1 MHKVNQ
7 TSGISFLLL
16 GFQNSQI
23 INEFLFVLFL
33 WIYIVTLFGNLLIII
48 LVITVSALR
57 SPMYAL
63 LSQLSLAD
71 MSLSTS
77 ITPNLLKL
85 LLNGGGTIS
94 ATGCITQY
102 YFYCASAGSE
112 FYLLTAMAYDR
123 YLAICSPLHY
133 ASIMGFRLCLYMS
146 LCSWGL
152 ALILSMTMTLLIV
165 NPQFCEPF
173 LIDHYFCDLSPLLE
187 HLCTGYGVVKRT
199 QIILIIPF
207 MLLPFCFIIYTY
219 VAIGLAI
226 LRISSTEGRHK
237 AFSTCSSHLIVVC
250 MFYGTLIIVYMVPS
264 KGYNFN
270 INKIL
275 SLLYTVGTPFFNPLV
290 YSLRNN
296 DIKVVLFKHMKK
308 LNLFRRP
315 LYTQKCVR

>member
-1 MHKVNQ
+1 MHNVNQ

-33 WIYIVTLFGNLLIII
+33 WIYIVTLFGNILIII

-57 SPMYAL
+57 SPMYVL

-71 MSLSTS
+71 VLLSTS
-77 ITPNLLKL
+77 ITPNFLRL

-94 ATGCITQY
+94 ATGCITQF
-102 YFYCASAGSE
+102 YFYCASAVSE
-112 FYLLTAMAYDR
+112 YYLLTAMAYDR

-133 ASIMGFRLCLYMS
+133 VSIMGFRLCLYMS

-152 ALILSMTMTLLIV
+152 ALILSLLM
-165 NPQFCEPF
+165 NLLTFNLQFCGPF
-173 LIDHYFCDLSPLLE
+173 VIDHYFCEFTSLIELS
-187 HLCTGYGVVKRT
+187 CTDYKAVELT
-199 QIILIIPF
+199 NIILFIPF
-207 MLLPFCFIIYTY
+207 TLLPFCFIIYTY

-250 MFYGTLIIVYMVPS
+250 TYYGILIIVYMVPS
-264 KGYNFN
+264 NGHNFN

-275 SLLYTVGTPFFNPLV
+275 SLLYTVGTPFFNPTV

-296 DIKVVLFKHMKK
+296 DIKSVLLKY
-308 LNLFRRP
+308 L
-315 LYTQKCVR
+315 

>member
-1 MHKVNQ
+1 NQ

-23 INEFLFVLFL
+23 INEFLFVPFL

-71 MSLSTS
+71 VLLSTS
-77 ITPNLLKL
+77 ITPNFLWL

-94 ATGCITQY
+94 ATGCFTQF
-102 YFYCASAGSE
+102 YFYCVSASSE

-133 ASIMGFRLCLYMS
+133 VSIMGFRLCLYMS

-152 ALILSMTMTLLIV
+152 ALILAFIGILLTF
-165 NPQFCEPF
+165 NLQFCGPF
-173 LIDHYFCDLSPLLE
+173 VIDHYFCDFAPIIKLS
-187 HLCTGYGVVKRT
+187 CTDYKAVELT
-199 QIILIIPF
+199 DIILLIPF

-219 VAIGLAI
+219 VSIGLAI

-250 MFYGTLIIVYMVPS
+250 MYYGTLIAVYMAPS
-264 KGYNFN
+264 KGQRFN
-270 INKIL
+270 MNKIL
-275 SLLYTVGTPFFNPLV
+275 SLLYTMGTPFFNPV
-290 YSLRNN
+290 IYSLRNKE
-296 DIKVVLFKHMKK
+296 IKM
-308 LNLFRRP
+308 NLV
-315 LYTQKCVR
+315 KCI

>member
-1 MHKVNQ
+1 NQ

-33 WIYIVTLFGNLLIII
+33 WIYIFTFFWNLLIII

-71 MSLSTS
+71 VLLSTS
-77 ITPNLLKL
+77 ITSNFLWL

-94 ATGCITQY
+94 ATGCITQ
-102 YFYCASAGSE
+102 FYIYSVSAASE
-112 FYLLTAMAYDR
+112 IYLLTAMAYDR

-146 LCSWGL
+146 LCSWGV
-152 ALILSMTMTLLIV
+152 ALILCLFTNILMFNL
-165 NPQFCEPF
+165 QFCGPF
-173 LIDHYFCDLSPLLE
+173 VIDHYFCDFAPLLKLSCSDYTSLE
-187 HLCTGYGVVKRT
+187 LTH
-199 QIILIIPF
+199 IILIIPF
-207 MLLPFCFIIYTY
+207 GLLPFCFIIYTY

-250 MFYGTLIIVYMVPS
+250 TYYGTLIIVYMVPS
-264 KGYNFN
+264 KQHNFN
-270 INKIL
+270 ITKIL
-275 SLLYTVGTPFFNPLV
+275 SLLYTVGTPFFNPIV

-296 DIKVVLFKHMKK
+296 EIKAAFWKYVL
-308 LNLFRRP
+308 NRI
-315 LYTQKCVR
+315 

>member
-1 MHKVNQ
+1 NQ

-23 INEFLFVLFL
+23 INEFLFVPFL
-33 WIYIVTLFGNLLIII
+33 WIYILTLFGNLLIII

-71 MSLSTS
+71 VLLSTS
-77 ITPNLLKL
+77 ITPNFLWL

-94 ATGCITQY
+94 ATGCITQLY
-102 YFYCASAGSE
+102 VYCVSESSE

-152 ALILSMTMTLLIV
+152 AIMLSVLISLLTF
-165 NPQFCEPF
+165 NLQFCGPF
-173 LIDHYFCDLSPLLE
+173 VIDHYFCDFTPLIKLS
-187 HLCTGYGVVKRT
+187 CTDYKAVELT
-199 QIILIIPF
+199 DIILLIPF

-219 VAIGLAI
+219 VSIGLAI

-250 MFYGTLIIVYMVPS
+250 MYYGTIIIVYMVPS

-270 INKIL
+270 IKKIL
-275 SLLYTVGTPFFNPLV
+275 SLLYTVGTPCFNPIV

-296 DIKVVLFKHMKK
+296 DIRVALRKYMSNQV
-308 LNLFRRP
+308 
-315 LYTQKCVR
+315 

>member
-23 INEFLFVLFL
+23 INEFLFVPFL
-33 WIYIVTLFGNLLIII
+33 TIYIVTLFGNLLIII

-71 MSLSTS
+71 VLLSTS
-77 ITPNLLKL
+77 ITPNFLRL

-94 ATGCITQY
+94 ATGCITQF
-102 YFYCASAGSE
+102 YFYGVSVSSE

-152 ALILSMTMTLLIV
+152 ALIL
-165 NPQFCEPF
+165 N
-173 LIDHYFCDLSPLLE
+173 HYFCDMSPLLE
-187 HLCTGYGVVKRT
+187 LSCTDYKLVVKLT
-199 QIILIIPF
+199 QMILTMPF
-207 MLLPFCFIIYTY
+207 VLLPFCFIIYTY

-250 MFYGTLIIVYMVPS
+250 MYCGTLIIVYIVPS
-264 KGYNFN
+264 KGHNFN
-270 INKIL
+270 IDKIL
-275 SLLYTVGTPFFNPLV
+275 SLLYTVGTPFFNPVV
-290 YSLRNN
+290 YSLRNK
-296 DIKVVLFKHMKK
+296 DIKVVLLK
-308 LNLFRRP
+308 
-315 LYTQKCVR
+315 QVRN

>member
-33 WIYIVTLFGNLLIII
+33 WIYILTLVGNVLIII
-48 LVITVSALR
+48 LVVTVSALR

-71 MSLSTS
+71 VLLSTS
-77 ITPNLLKL
+77 ITPNFLWL

-94 ATGCITQY
+94 ATGCITQLF
-102 YFYCASAGSE
+102 FYCVSASSE

-152 ALILSMTMTLLIV
+152 ALILCLIM
-165 NPQFCEPF
+165 NILTSNLQFCGPF
-173 LIDHYFCDLSPLLE
+173 VIDHYFCDFTPIIKLSCTDYKVLE
-187 HLCTGYGVVKRT
+187 LTN
-199 QIILIIPF
+199 IILTILF
-207 MLLPFCFIIYTY
+207 M
-219 VAIGLAI
+219 
-226 LRISSTEGRHK
+226 ISSTEGRHK

-250 MFYGTLIIVYMVPS
+250 MYYGTLIIVYMVPS

-270 INKIL
+270 IKKIL
-275 SLLYTVGTPFFNPLV
+275 SLLYTVGTPFFNPIV
-290 YSLRNN
+290 YSLRNKE
-296 DIKVVLFKHMKK
+296 IKSALLKYMRNQVYL
-308 LNLFRRP
+308 
-315 LYTQKCVR
+315 

>member
-23 INEFLFVLFL
+23 INEFLFVPFL
-33 WIYIVTLFGNLLIII
+33 WIYILTLFGNLLIII

-63 LSQLSLAD
+63 LSQLSLSD
-71 MSLSTS
+71 VLLTTC
-77 ITPNLLKL
+77 ITPNFLRL

-94 ATGCITQY
+94 ATGCITQF
-102 YFYCASAGSE
+102 YFYCVSAISE

-133 ASIMGFRLCLYMS
+133 VSIMGFRLCLYMS

-152 ALILSMTMTLLIV
+152 ALILSVTINLLII
-165 NPQFCEPF
+165 NFQFCGP
-173 LIDHYFCDLSPLLE
+173 LIIDHYFCDSSPLLE
-187 HLCTGYGVVKRT
+187 CLCTGYGVVKLT

-207 MLLPFCFIIYTY
+207 TILPFCFIIFSY
-219 VAIGLAI
+219 VSIGLAI

-250 MFYGTLIIVYMVPS
+250 TYYGILIIVYMVPS
-264 KGYNFN
+264 KGHNIN

-275 SLLYTVGTPFFNPLV
+275 SLLYTVGTPFFNPIV
-290 YSLRNN
+290 YSLRNK
-296 DIKVVLFKHMKK
+296 DIKVALLKHM
-308 LNLFRRP
+308 
-315 LYTQKCVR
+315 

>member
-23 INEFLFVLFL
+23 INEFLFVPFL
-33 WIYIVTLFGNLLIII
+33 WIYILTLFGNLLIII

-71 MSLSTS
+71 VLLSTS
-77 ITPNLLKL
+77 ITPNFLRL

-94 ATGCITQY
+94 ATGCITQLY
-102 YFYCASAGSE
+102 VYGVSGASE

-152 ALILSMTMTLLIV
+152 AIILSMTITLLIS
-165 NPQFCEPF
+165 NFQFCGPF
-173 LIDHYFCDLSPLLE
+173 VIDHYFCDFSPLFEL
-187 HLCTGYGVVKRT
+187 LCTGN
-199 QIILIIPF
+199 
-207 MLLPFCFIIYTY
+207 
-219 VAIGLAI
+219 
-226 LRISSTEGRHK
+226 E
-237 AFSTCSSHLIVVC
+237 
-250 MFYGTLIIVYMVPS
+250 VYMVPS
-264 KGYNFN
+264 KGHHFN

-275 SLLYTVGTPFFNPLV
+275 SLLYTVGTPFFNPVV
-290 YSLRNN
+290 YSLRNK
-296 DIKVVLFKHMKK
+296 DIKVVLLKHM
-308 LNLFRRP
+308 
-315 LYTQKCVR
+315 

>member
-33 WIYIVTLFGNLLIII
+33 WIYILTLFGNLLIII

-57 SPMYAL
+57 SPMYVF

-71 MSLSTS
+71 VLLSTS
-77 ITPNLLKL
+77 ITPNFLRL

-94 ATGCITQY
+94 ATGCITQF
-102 YFYCASAGSE
+102 YFYCVSTASE

-152 ALILSMTMTLLIV
+152 ALILSLLM
-165 NPQFCEPF
+165 NLLTFNLQFCGPF
-173 LIDHYFCDLSPLLE
+173 VMDHYFCDFTSLIKLS
-187 HLCTGYGVVKRT
+187 CTDYKPVELT
-199 QIILIIPF
+199 DIILGIPF
-207 MLLPFCFIIYTY
+207 TLLPFCFIIYTY

-250 MFYGTLIIVYMVPS
+250 MYYGTMMIVNMVPS
-264 KGYNFN
+264 KQDNYN

-275 SLLYTVGTPFFNPLV
+275 SLLYTVGTPCFNPIV
-290 YSLRNN
+290 YSLRNKE
-296 DIKVVLFKHMKK
+296 IKVALLQYM
-308 LNLFRRP
+308 
-315 LYTQKCVR
+315 

>member
-1 MHKVNQ
+1 NQ

-33 WIYIVTLFGNLLIII
+33 WIYILTLFGNHLIII

-71 MSLSTS
+71 VLLSTS
-77 ITPNLLKL
+77 ITPNFLRL

-94 ATGCITQY
+94 ATGCITQFY
-102 YFYCASAGSE
+102 YYCVSTVAE

-152 ALILSMTMTLLIV
+152 ALKLCLIMNLLTF
-165 NPQFCEPF
+165 NLQFCGPF
-173 LIDHYFCDLSPLLE
+173 VIDHYFCDFTPLIKLSCTDYKALE
-187 HLCTGYGVVKRT
+187 LTD
-199 QIILIIPF
+199 IILNIPF
-207 MLLPFCFIIYTY
+207 MLVPFCFIIYTY

-250 MFYGTLIIVYMVPS
+250 MYYGTLIIVYMVPS
-264 KGYNFN
+264 KGHNFN
-270 INKIL
+270 LKKML
-275 SLLYTVGTPFFNPLV
+275 SLLYTVGTPFFNPII
-290 YSLRNN
+290 YSLRNKE
-296 DIKVVLFKHMKK
+296 IKSVLLKYMR
-308 LNLFRRP
+308 NEI
-315 LYTQKCVR
+315 